1 MAEKNGSSLLERR
14 EGSDYQFSS
23 LLTVDK
29 LVVMFLFSGASA
41 VVLLLNVPAATFVH
55 FRFGFIL
62 CLCLLLSCAVP
73 LTNAAAQ
80 LVKSITISY
89 SDCCGAANVFERRDA
104 GAFSDGRLHPRYPLR
119 SRWPKSAPYDRAGY
133 LHQLSTL

>member
-14 EGSDYQFSS
+14 EGSDYQFPS

-41 VVLLLNVPAATFVH
+41 VVLLLNVPAASFVH
-55 FRFGFIL
+55 FLIRFYP
-62 CLCLLLSCAVP
+62 LSLSIAKFCG
-73 LTNAAAQ
+73 TFDAAAQ
-80 LVKSITISY
+80 LVKSITISH

-104 GAFSDGRLHPRYPLR
+104 GAFSDVRLHPRYPLR
-119 SRWPKSAPYDRAGY
+119 SRWPKLAPHGHAGD